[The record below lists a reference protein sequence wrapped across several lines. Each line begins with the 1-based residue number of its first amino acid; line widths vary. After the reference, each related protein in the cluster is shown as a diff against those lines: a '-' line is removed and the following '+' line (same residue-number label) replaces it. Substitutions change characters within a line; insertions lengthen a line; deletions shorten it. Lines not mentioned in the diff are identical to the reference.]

1 MFQNKVERIL
11 RVSCTPTT
19 HCHPI
24 WLCNQQIFDLKLN
37 SEIEEGVLA
46 FRMMKLE
53 KNLLPKQPLP
63 CRGTQKTLYCTNH
76 RIRVR

>member
-1 MFQNKVERIL
+1 MFQNKGERIL

-37 SEIEEGVLA
+37 SEIKEGVLA

-53 KNLLPKQPLP
+53 KESAA
-63 CRGTQKTLYCTNH
+63 KTALTL
-76 RIRVR
+76 